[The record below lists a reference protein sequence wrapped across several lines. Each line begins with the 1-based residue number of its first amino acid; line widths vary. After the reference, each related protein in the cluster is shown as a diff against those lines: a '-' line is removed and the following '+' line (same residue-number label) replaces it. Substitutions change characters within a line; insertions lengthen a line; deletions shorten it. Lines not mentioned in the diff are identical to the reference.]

1 MAVVIIKSAE
11 SASAQNA
18 MSIISS
24 TTVGTATQTFT
35 LSNIPQGYESLRL
48 VIRDLY
54 SSTSTAAAMNIYVNN
69 VRTGTYGWQ
78 YARGASTTATA
89 ARGTSATTLFSSN
102 ADFLPASTALVGTFA
117 TIDFYNYSDTTKAK
131 YGSAVVFD
139 QASAS
144 NLITGAAIVGF
155 MANQTAAITS
165 LVFESASATNIIAVG
180 SIFDLYGVS

>member
-1 MAVVIIKSAE
+1 MAVVKIEGSQDALVL
-11 SASAQNA
+11 
-18 MSIISS
+18 ISS
-24 TTVGTATQTFT
+24 TTVGTSTQTFT
-35 LSNIPQGYESLRL
+35 FSNITQSYKNLRL
-48 VIRDLY
+48 VIRNLY

-78 YARGASTTATA
+78 YARGASTTASA
-89 ARGTSATTLFSSN
+89 ARGTNATTLFSSN
-102 ADFLPASTALVGTFA
+102 ADFLPASTSLVGTFA

-155 MANQTAAITS
+155 MANQTDAITS